1 MKQLYKNIRQFREE
15 LGLSQ
20 QELAEKVG
28 YKSRTSIAKIEAGKV
43 DLSNSKIEDFAKVF
57 GISSTDLTY
66 LDSST
71 GGLQDIIRFTKKVDG
86 QDGLIAILN
95 DIYGDAK
102 MREAYTPN
110 GSCLY
115 VSLDNEFAISDEN
128 FENLYG
134 SVKSVVKQLTDLVK
148 EDREKLHQ
156 NCLDSLC
163 NDSLLNA
170 AHERTDIEVTDEMR
184 QHDDDIMDDENF

>member
-1 MKQLYKNIRQFREE
+1 MKQLYKNIRKFREE

-57 GISSTDLTY
+57 GISSTDLSY
-66 LDSST
+66 LDGSNGS
-71 GGLQDIIRFTKKVDG
+71 LQDLIRFTKMVDG
-86 QDGLIAILN
+86 QSGLIAILN
-95 DIYGDAK
+95 DIYGDAE
-102 MREAYTPN
+102 MQDASTPN

-115 VSLDNEFAISDEN
+115 VSLDKEFAISDEN
-128 FENLYG
+128 FENLYH

-148 EDREKLHQ
+148 EDRENLHQ
-156 NCLDSLC
+156 SCLDDLY
-163 NDSLLNA
+163 NNSLLNA
-170 AHERTDIEVTDEMR
+170 AHESTNKEFTKEERL
-184 QHDDDIMDDENF
+184 DDENMLD

>member
-95 DIYGDAK
+95 DIFFSFF
-102 MREAYTPN
+102 T
-110 GSCLY
+110 
-115 VSLDNEFAISDEN
+115 
-128 FENLYG
+128 
-134 SVKSVVKQLTDLVK
+134 
-148 EDREKLHQ
+148 
-156 NCLDSLC
+156 
-163 NDSLLNA
+163 
-170 AHERTDIEVTDEMR
+170 
-184 QHDDDIMDDENF
+184 